1 MTEKQSTKGSV
12 LFKVVKWTVA
22 VGGLVLMIAWTGGAF
37 HAKVQAGKLDVAAGK
52 PLPQGAETH
61 TVEVK
66 DIASRVDVV
75 GTVTSEEKVHL
86 SARISAYVSKVN
98 VGTGTKV
105 AKGQTLIELDS
116 REIQEKLTAARINLK
131 QSKTEYDRTLNLYK
145 KNAATEQALT
155 AAEHR
160 YSSAQSQVAEIK
172 VMLTY
177 TTINSPI
184 DGIVTERKIEA
195 GDLANPGQV
204 LLRVYDPRK
213 MRLEVPVP
221 VRLIEKLSLNQTVDI
236 TLDRPARPFKGK
248 VSEIV
253 GEIDPSS
260 RTQRVKIRIDN
271 KKGDVLPGTFGRVWV
286 SENPRKA
293 VVIPAGAVS
302 MVGQLEMVNVVQN
315 DRVLRRMVKTGPSYG
330 KLVEILSGL
339 SAGEVI
345 LVSPLKEG

>member
-1 MTEKQSTKGSV
+1 
-12 LFKVVKWTVA
+12 
-22 VGGLVLMIAWTGGAF
+22 
-37 HAKVQAGKLDVAAGK
+37 
-52 PLPQGAETH
+52 
-61 TVEVK
+61 
-66 DIASRVDVV
+66 
-75 GTVTSEEKVHL
+75 
-86 SARISAYVSKVN
+86 VSKVN
-98 VGTGTKV
+98 VGTGAKV
-105 AKGQTLIELDS
+105 AKGQALIELDS

-131 QSKTEYDRTLNLYK
+131 QSKTEYDRTLNLFK

-172 VMLTY
+172 VMQTY
-177 TTINSPI
+177 TTIKSPI
-184 DGIVTERKIEA
+184 DGIVTERQIEA

-204 LLRVYDPRK
+204 LLTVYDPRN

-236 TLDRPARPFKGK
+236 TLDRPTRPFKGK

-260 RTQRVKIRIDN
+260 RTQKVKIRIDN
-271 KKGDVLPGTFGRVWV
+271 KKGDILPGTFGRVWV
-286 SENPRKA
+286 RENPRKA
-293 VVIPAGAVS
+293 VVIPAGAVT

-345 LVSPLKEG
+345 LVSQLGEG